1 MYWDDKYGT
10 ETVSQEL
17 LSKLKRA
24 MVDSTS
30 TASHSFL
37 LDDDS
42 SIPFTNEDIENHM
55 QDKGMYGTIP
65 VPEVLSESQS
75 FEFLKRELRL
85 SSVGSGSENL
95 QSQHSID
102 KVQNWMT
109 KEQ

>member
-17 LSKLKRA
+17 LAKMKRA

-42 SIPFTNEDIENHM
+42 SIPFTNEDIENQM
-55 QDKGMYGTIP
+55 SDKGLYSTIP
-65 VPEVLSESQS
+65 VPEGLSESHS

-85 SSVGSGSENL
+85 SSVGSIPDNVH
-95 QSQHSID
+95 SQHSID